1 MIFCSHKDFLMNLNI
16 ALLGFGNVNR
26 ALARLILRKTD
37 ALLADH
43 DLTLTVVG
51 ISTNSHG
58 RCIDPAGIDLQAA
71 LDAYDN
77 STLDDLHT
85 GDPIADSMAFV
96 KAVPTTLLV
105 ESTWMDPQTGQ
116 PATDLVRAALERS
129 IHVVTANKGPIAFAY
144 RELRDLAREKGLGFF
159 FESTVMDGGP
169 VHAFGREALPVSNVH
184 RITGVLNSTTNSI
197 LTRLEEGVPFEEA
210 LKEMQALGLAEA
222 DPTND
227 VEGWDSALKTVVLAN
242 VHMGAD
248 LRPADV
254 DRTGI
259 TRVTIAE
266 AQAAVQNGQHIKLLC
281 EAWREGDAVKARV
294 APTPIPL
301 DNPLA
306 NVHRTSSAVTF
317 EADTLTGL
325 TIIEGDSTPD
335 TTAFG
340 ILADIVNIVRGRHLM
355 A

>member
-1 MIFCSHKDFLMNLNI
+1 MELKI

-26 ALARLILRKTD
+26 ALARLMLRKVD
-37 ALLADH
+37 ALKAEH
-43 DLTLTVVG
+43 DLTLNVVG

-58 RCIDPAGIDLQAA
+58 RAINQNGLDLNAA
-71 LDAYDN
+71 LAAYEN

-85 GDPIADSMAFV
+85 GAPVADTIAFV
-96 KAVPTTLLV
+96 QQVSADLIV

-116 PATDLVRAALERS
+116 PATDLNRVALQRGM
-129 IHVVTANKGPIAFAY
+129 HVVTANKGPLAY
-144 RELRDLAREKGLGFF
+144 AHRELRGLAKEKGLGFF

-169 VHAFGREALPVSNVH
+169 VHAFGREALPVSTVN

-197 LTRLEEGVPFEEA
+197 LTRLEQGVPFDEA

-227 VEGWDSALKTVVLAN
+227 VDGWDSALKIIVLAN

-259 TRVTIAE
+259 ADVTIAQ
-266 AQAAVQNGQHIKLLC
+266 AQAAKSEGKRIKLLC
-281 EAWREGDAVKARV
+281 EAWREGEAVKVRV
-294 APTPIPL
+294 APTAISL

-306 NVHRTSSAVTF
+306 HVMRTSSAVTI
-317 EADTLTGL
+317 ESDTLTEL

-340 ILADIVNIVRGRHLM
+340 ILADIVNIARGRHL